1 MILKIC
7 CNKNRFYIEDGFN
20 IISQCINS
28 DKYTSHT
35 WKLNNNKFITCFG
48 KSLGKEKYIN
58 KFEIPPPLDNILFYN
73 DVYFVYTNNN
83 DIKNLSENNICKLNE
98 TIWNDIYEELFG
110 GFETLDELSSG
121 DDSDDSDDEY
131 NHFEKTKEGYAKD
144 GFIVDSEDEDDDDDD
159 DDSSSE
165 DEDEDEDDD
174 SSSDDDD
181 DSSSDDDDDDDDD
194 DSSSDDDDDDDS
206 SSEDDK

>member
-1 MILKIC
+1 MILKIN

-48 KSLGKEKYIN
+48 KSSGKEKYIN
-58 KFEIPPPLDNILFYN
+58 KFEIPPPLDNNLFYN
-73 DVYFVYTNNN
+73 DVYFVYTNSNN
-83 DIKNLSENNICKLNE
+83 IKENNICKLNE

-110 GFETLDELSSG
+110 GFETLDELSSD

-131 NHFEKTKEGYAKD
+131 SNLEKTKEGYAKD
-144 GFIVDSEDEDDDDDD
+144 GFIVDSEDEDSSSEDE
-159 DDSSSE
+159 DSSSE
-165 DEDEDEDDD
+165 DEDSSSEDEDDD
-174 SSSDDDD
+174 DDY
-181 DSSSDDDDDDDDD
+181 
-194 DSSSDDDDDDDS
+194 
-206 SSEDDK
+206 E